1 MPLVYACISPHGG
14 EIIPEL
20 AKSKRIAEVFKQTGR
35 GMAELGRQM
44 RKASPDVII
53 IASPH
58 NLRLWKHI
66 GIAFSEFSS
75 GSINSESKKRVPI
88 SVSAK
93 CDAKLARE
101 IYSRA
106 FDAGLPVVG
115 ANYGTFE
122 GRTSDLPMDW
132 GTLIPLHF
140 FLGRKRD
147 PKIVI
152 VTPSREI
159 EIQQNYA
166 FGRIIGEIAEE
177 KKDLRIAFVASADQ
191 AHTHRK
197 SGPYGFHSS
206 AVAFDRLVLAAV
218 SENNLK
224 SLLNLD
230 PKFLEDVKPDSIWQ
244 IAMLEGCLSRFLY
257 HSRIISYDCPTYY
270 GMICADFIINF
281 NPEQR
286 TKA

>member
-1 MPLVYACISPHGG
+1 LPLVYACIAPHGG

-20 AKSKRIAEVFKQTGR
+20 ARSKRIADLFQKTRR
-35 GMAELGRQM
+35 GMAELSRQM
-44 RKASPDVII
+44 RKASPDVVI

-66 GIAFSEFSS
+66 GIVFSEFSS
-75 GSINSESKKRVPI
+75 GSINSESKKRAPV

-93 CDAKLARE
+93 CDVKLARE

-106 FDAGLPVVG
+106 VEASLPVVG

-140 FLGRKRD
+140 FLGRRRD
-147 PKIVI
+147 PKVVI

-159 EIQQNYA
+159 EIQQNFA
-166 FGRIIGEIAEE
+166 FGRIVREIADE

-197 SGPYGFHSS
+197 SGLYGFHPS
-206 AVAFDRLVLAAV
+206 ALVFDTLVQAAV

-230 PKFLEDVKPDSIWQ
+230 PKFLEDAKPDSICQ
-244 IAMLEGCLSRFLY
+244 IAMLEGCLSRSLY
-257 HSRIISYDCPTYY
+257 HSRLISYDCPTYY

-281 NPEQR
+281 NPAQR
-286 TKA
+286 TNA